1 MGMLC
6 AMKPDNHIIKLIHEL
21 SDPLRVRLGRERQII
36 SLDNLEDPMT
46 FILHSGIVAVYRTR
60 DQLLLKFIE
69 APMIVGMN
77 DLIDTNAGF
86 YMQACG
92 EIKYEIKPLKS
103 TLEIINQRNLWQEAA
118 YSYMYAIK
126 RLLEAH
132 KTSVG
137 LSTYELIRLNLV
149 SLMTEKEDLRLTVN
163 ACDYIQEKTHLSRS
177 RVMKILSDLKA
188 GDYIEIQRGILI
200 KINKLPD
207 NY

>member
-1 MGMLC
+1 
-6 AMKPDNHIIKLIHEL
+6 MKPENYIIKLIGEL
-21 SDPLRVRLGRERQII
+21 SEPARIRVGRQRQII
-36 SLDNLEDPMT
+36 SLDQLEEPMT

-92 EIKYEIKPLKS
+92 EIRYEIKPRKS
-103 TLEIINQRNLWQEAA
+103 TLEIINNRNLWQEAA

-126 RLLEAH
+126 RLLQAH
-132 KTSVG
+132 ETSVG

-149 SLMTEKEDLRLTVN
+149 SLMTEKRTFVCRLMPVTI
-163 ACDYIQEKTHLSRS
+163 YRKTHLSRS
-177 RVMKILSDLKA
+177 RIMKILSDLKT
-188 GDYIEIQRGILI
+188 GNYI
-200 KINKLPD
+200 KIERGLLMAINRLPD

>member
-1 MGMLC
+1 
-6 AMKPDNHIIKLIHEL
+6 MKPENHIIKLIHEL
-21 SDPLRVRLGRERQII
+21 SDPARIRAGRPRQLIA
-36 SLDNLEDPMT
+36 LDQYEEPMT
-46 FILHSGIVAVYRTR
+46 FILHAGIVAVYRTR

-86 YMQACG
+86 FMQACG
-92 EIKYEIKPLKS
+92 DIKYEIRTLKS
-103 TLEIINQRNLWQEAA
+103 TLEIINNRKLWQEAA
-118 YSYMYAIK
+118 YLYMYAIK

-132 KTSVG
+132 ETSVG

-149 SLMTEKEDLRLTVN
+149 SLMTEKEELRLAVN

-188 GDYIEIQRGILI
+188 GDYIEIDRGILK
-200 KINKLPD
+200 KINRLPD

>member
-1 MGMLC
+1 
-6 AMKPDNHIIKLIHEL
+6 MKPENFIIKLIDEL
-21 SDPLRVRLGRERQII
+21 SEPSRVRLGRERQII
-36 SLDNLEDPMT
+36 SLDYHEEPMT
-46 FILHSGIVAVYRTR
+46 FILHSGIAAVYRTR

-132 KTSVG
+132 ETSVG

-149 SLMTEKEDLRLTVN
+149 SLMTEKEDLRLSVN

-177 RVMKILSDLKA
+177 RVMKILSDLKT
-188 GDYIEIQRGILI
+188 GDYIEIDRGILM
-200 KINKLPD
+200 KINRLPD

>member
-1 MGMLC
+1 
-6 AMKPDNHIIKLIHEL
+6 MKPENYIIKLIHEL
-21 SDPLRVRLGRERQII
+21 SDPLRVRFGRERQII

-132 KTSVG
+132 ETSVG

-188 GDYIEIQRGILI
+188 GDYIEIQRGTLI
-200 KINKLPD
+200 KINRLPD

>member
-1 MGMLC
+1 
-6 AMKPDNHIIKLIHEL
+6 MKPENYIIKLINEL
-21 SDPLRVRLGRERQII
+21 SEPARVRIGRQRQII
-36 SLDNLEDPMT
+36 SLDQHEEPMT
-46 FILHSGIVAVYRTR
+46 FILHSGIAAVYRTR

-69 APMIVGMN
+69 GPMIVGMN

-103 TLEIINQRNLWQEAA
+103 TLEIISKRNLWQEAS

-132 KTSVG
+132 ETSVG

-149 SLMTEKEDLRLTVN
+149 SLMTEKEELRLTVN

-177 RVMKILSDLKA
+177 RIMKILSDLKA
-188 GDYIEIQRGILI
+188 GDYIDVERGILMAI
-200 KINKLPD
+200 HRLPD

>member
-132 KTSVG
+132 ETSVG

>member
-1 MGMLC
+1 
-6 AMKPDNHIIKLIHEL
+6 MKPENYIIELINEL
-21 SDPLRVRLGRERQII
+21 SEPARVRVGRQRQII
-36 SLDNLEDPMT
+36 SLDQHEEPMT
-46 FILHSGIVAVYRTR
+46 FILHSGIAAVYRTR

-77 DLIDTNAGF
+77 ELIDTNAGF

-92 EIKYEIKPLKS
+92 EIKYEIKPLKL
-103 TLEIINQRNLWQEAA
+103 TLEIIKTRNLWQEAA

-132 KTSVG
+132 ETSVG

-149 SLMTEKEDLRLTVN
+149 SLMTEKEDLRLSVN

-188 GDYIEIQRGILI
+188 GGYIEIERGILMVI
-200 KINKLPD
+200 HRLPD

>member
-1 MGMLC
+1 
-6 AMKPDNHIIKLIHEL
+6 MKPENYIIKLIHEL
-21 SDPLRVRLGRERQII
+21 SEPARVKLGRQRQII
-36 SLDNLEDPMT
+36 SLDQHEEPMT
-46 FILHSGIVAVYRTR
+46 FILHSGIAAVYRTR

-103 TLEIINQRNLWQEAA
+103 TLEIINNRNLWQEAA

-132 KTSVG
+132 ETSVG

-149 SLMTEKEDLRLTVN
+149 ALMTEKEELRLAVN

-177 RVMKILSDLKA
+177 RIMKILSDLKA
-188 GDYIEIQRGILI
+188 GGYIDVERGILMSI
-200 KINKLPD
+200 HRLPD

>member
-1 MGMLC
+1 
-6 AMKPDNHIIKLIHEL
+6 MKPENYINKLIHEL
-21 SDPLRVRLGRERQII
+21 SDPQRVRLGRQRQII
-36 SLDNLEDPMT
+36 SLDNHEDPMT

-86 YMQACG
+86 YMQACD

-132 KTSVG
+132 ETSVG

-149 SLMTEKEDLRLTVN
+149 SLMTEKENLRLAVN
-163 ACDYIQEKTHLSRS
+163 ACDYIQEKTLFRAVES
-177 RVMKILSDLKA
+177 
-188 GDYIEIQRGILI
+188 
-200 KINKLPD
+200 
-207 NY
+207 